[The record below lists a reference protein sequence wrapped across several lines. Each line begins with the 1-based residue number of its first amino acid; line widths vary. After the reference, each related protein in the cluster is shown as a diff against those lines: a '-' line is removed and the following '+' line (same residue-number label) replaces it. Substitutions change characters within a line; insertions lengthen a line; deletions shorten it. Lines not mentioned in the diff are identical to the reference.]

1 MSKPTREETL
11 AKFRELVIQL
21 AEKDDRITQHGS
33 RRVKEEGS
41 VLAAVLKG
49 RLAKD
54 EPLDTAVKAAMCFY
68 KDTDVEEIIAKMVEF
83 TAEPEE
89 APKPDGDSSTKI
101 EPYKLDTIPSSH
113 DKPKRRPIGWPSTDT
128 RELFQG
134 KKVRSKS

>member
-21 AEKDDRITQHGS
+21 ARKDDRITEYGP
-33 RRVKEEGS
+33 RRVQEEGS
-41 VLAAVLKG
+41 VLAALLKG

-89 APKPDGDSSTKI
+89 APKPD
-101 EPYKLDTIPSSH
+101 TIPSSH
-113 DKPKRRPIGWPSTDT
+113 DKLKRRPIGWPSMDT

>member
-1 MSKPTREETL
+1 MSKPTRTREETL

-21 AEKDDRITQHGS
+21 ARKDDRITEYGP
-33 RRVKEEGS
+33 RRVQEEGA

-68 KDTDVEEIIAKMVEF
+68 HKDTDVEEIIAKMVEF

-89 APKPDGDSSTKI
+89 APKPD
-101 EPYKLDTIPSSH
+101 TIPSSH
-113 DKPKRRPIGWPSTDT
+113 DKPKRRRISWPSTDT

>member
-1 MSKPTREETL
+1 MSKPTRTREETL

-21 AEKDDRITQHGS
+21 AEKDDRIAQHGS
-33 RRVKEEGS
+33 RRVQEEGS

-83 TAEPEE
+83 TAESEE
-89 APKPDGDSSTKI
+89 APKP
-101 EPYKLDTIPSSH
+101 DTIPSSH
-113 DKPKRRPIGWPSTDT
+113 DKPKRRPIGWSSTDT

>member
-21 AEKDDRITQHGS
+21 ARKDDRITEYGP
-33 RRVKEEGS
+33 RRVQEEGS
-41 VLAAVLKG
+41 VLAALLKG

-89 APKPDGDSSTKI
+89 APKPD
-101 EPYKLDTIPSSH
+101 TIPSSH
-113 DKPKRRPIGWPSTDT
+113 DKPKRRRISWPSTDT
-128 RELFQG
+128 RALFQG
-134 KKVRSKS
+134 KKVKE